1 MIDIFAPFLFHRS
14 FLVAFTFRLLW
25 KGLTHSFSSHLLLLN
40 TPFGKVSNSLLPKNL
55 QTNNNVA
62 VDKTRTWNIPGHS
75 GTSPEHEKKK
85 H

>member
-1 MIDIFAPFLFHRS
+1 MVDIFAPFLFHRS

-25 KGLTHSFSSHLLLLN
+25 KGLTHSFSSPLLLLN

-62 VDKTRTWNIPGHS
+62 VDKTRNMEHS
-75 GTSPEHEKKK
+75 GTFRNISGT
-85 H
+85 